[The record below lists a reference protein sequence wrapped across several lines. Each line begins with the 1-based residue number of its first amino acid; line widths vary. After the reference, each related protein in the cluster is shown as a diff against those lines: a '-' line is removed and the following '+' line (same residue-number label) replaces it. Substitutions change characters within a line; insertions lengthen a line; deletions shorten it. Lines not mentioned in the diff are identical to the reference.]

1 MRSEYRII
9 DAAGNR
15 AREGLR
21 TLEDVLRFSLDHA
34 DLLSRA
40 KTLRHQLRVG
50 FERFPAGLLEAH
62 RDAAGDAGQH
72 VHTPQEFQRGDVRA
86 VAVAAGKRV
95 IEALRTLEEV
105 GKIMDDAFAGQM
117 AAMRYAMYDLE
128 RDAIL
133 AFGSAARFQPRV
145 CVLLTESLCKLPWM
159 VVLRGALD
167 GGADM
172 IQVREKNMSDR
183 DLVARV
189 KQIMDVAR
197 PANARVM
204 VNDRVDIALASG
216 ADGVHLGTGDLSI
229 RAARKIAGTN
239 LLIGASTH
247 NAAEALAA
255 VTEGADVC
263 GVGAIF
269 ATQLKPDRSPC
280 GVGLVADFIRHY
292 PNAPHLAIGGIS
304 AQNIEQLTAVGCRG
318 VAVSGAVCG
327 ASNPA
332 AVVAHLREILSPKT
346 SERAAT

>member
-1 MRSEYRII
+1 MRSEHRII

-21 TLEDVLRFSLDHA
+21 TLEDVLRFALDHA
-34 DLLSRA
+34 DLLRRA
-40 KTLRHQLRVG
+40 KALRHQLRAA
-50 FERFPAGLLEAH
+50 FEIFPAGLLEAH

-72 VHTPQEFQRGDVRA
+72 AHTPQELHRGDVRA

-105 GKIMDDAFAGQM
+105 GKILNGAFAQQM
-117 AAMRYAMYDLE
+117 AAMRYEMYDLE

-133 AFGSAARFQPRV
+133 AFGSCARFQPRV

-159 VVLRGALD
+159 DVLRGALD

-183 DLVARV
+183 DLIARV
-189 KQIMDVAR
+189 EKIMEVAR
-197 PANARVM
+197 PAKARVI

-216 ADGVHLGTGDLSI
+216 ADGVHLGTGDFSI
-229 RAARKIAGTN
+229 RAARKLAGTN

-255 VTEGADVC
+255 MTEGADVC

-280 GVGLVADFIRHY
+280 GVAHVAEFIRHY
-292 PNAPHLAIGGIS
+292 PHVPHLAIGGIS

-327 ASNPA
+327 AINPA
-332 AVVAHLREILSPKT
+332 AVVAHLREKLSPHT
-346 SERAAT
+346 SEHACA